1 MTSVLKKLSLT
12 NNGVTL
18 VALIGLIM
26 CLLSNSVHAE
36 YQYNSTRIRVT
47 EGTQAV
53 SNDMSISCSGSGE
66 VMTSIRAYGKM
77 LFYNGYLRLNYIGLT
92 LFGGGE

>member
-1 MTSVLKKLSLT
+1 MSWGKVILQKKMNAMVFIAVIIVLF
-12 NNGVTL
+12 
-18 VALIGLIM
+18 
-26 CLLSNSVHAE
+26 SNSVHAE
-36 YQYNSTRIRVT
+36 YQYNSTEVRVM

-53 SNDMSISCSGSGE
+53 SNDMWISCSGSGE

-77 LFYNGYLRLNYIGLT
+77 SFYNGYLRVNYIGLT